1 MLRDITL
8 SDEMKEAYR
17 LIRLEEMRKRQ
28 DALFERNMI
37 LRQKLAGIIICLST
51 IAGWWFFSQVY
62 EQFELGL
69 LVPPILFLGIYLIV
83 TDTIIEKENR

>member
-8 SDEMKEAYR
+8 SDEMREAYR

-51 IAGWWFFSQVY
+51 IAGWWYFS
-62 EQFELGL
+62 EFWNQFELGL
-69 LVPPILFLGIYLIV
+69 LVPPIFGLGIYLLL
-83 TDTIIEKENR
+83 TKEIIEKQ